1 MKSSVLIRVAGE
13 SIRKN
18 KMRTLLTMLGIVIG
32 VGAVIIMVAVGQGAQ
47 RGIANQINA
56 LGTNLLVITAGASN
70 TSGVSQGA
78 QAFNRLTIDDAE
90 KLKREGTLFAGVTP
104 VVMTRV
110 QVLAGGTNWRT
121 TINGVSTD
129 WQTVRDWQT
138 SSGDFFTEN
147 DLRGMRKV
155 ALIGQTVADN
165 LFPGVDPVGSQIQ
178 IRNEPFDIVGVLA
191 KKGQNAVGQDQDDVV
206 IMPYTTAQTRL
217 SGNTRIWQILVS
229 ATSQQDITAAQQ
241 EATEIMRESHKIGDG
256 DDDFTVR
263 NQTEI
268 ANAAQG
274 TTKIMTWLLASI
286 ASVSLIVGGIGI
298 MNIMLV
304 SVTERTREIGIRM
317 AIGARGSDVLTQFL
331 VESIVMSVLGGAVG
345 LVVGI
350 GGASLV
356 ARHRLEHGSPGRGC
370 RSRHWIL
377 RSGGGVLRVLPGEEG
392 SGARSDSGVA
402 VRVMNATHVRHSSE
416 PEGIDQ

>member
-1 MKSSVLIRVAGE
+1 MKSTVLIRVAGD

-47 RGIANQINA
+47 RGIENQINA
-56 LGTNLLVITAGASN
+56 LGTNLLIITAGSSN
-70 TSGVSQGA
+70 QGGVSQGA
-78 QAFNRLTIDDAE
+78 QAFNRLTVEDAE
-90 KLKREGTLFAGVTP
+90 RLKREGTLFAGVTP
-104 VVMTRV
+104 VVNTRT
-110 QVLAGGTNWRT
+110 QVIGGGTNWRT
-121 TINGVSTD
+121 TINGVSSD
-129 WQTVRDWQT
+129 FQTIRDWQVE
-138 SSGDFFTEN
+138 SGTFFTEN

-155 ALIGQTVADN
+155 AVIGKTVADN
-165 LFPGVDPVGSQIQ
+165 LFPGMDPVGSTIQ
-178 IRNEPFDIVGVLA
+178 IRNVPFDVVGVMA
-191 KKGQNAVGQDQDDVV
+191 KKGQNAGGQDQDDIV
-206 IMPYTTAQTRL
+206 IIPYTTAQSRL
-217 SGNTRIWQILVS
+217 SGNPRIWQILVS
-229 ATSQQDITAAQQ
+229 ATSPQDLPSAQQ
-241 EATEIMRESHKIGDG
+241 EVAAIMRESHRIADG
-256 DDDFTVR
+256 EDDDFTVR

-345 LVVGI
+345 LAVGV
-350 GGASLV
+350 GGAKLLAHFTGWSTAVPVQAV
-356 ARHRLEHGSPGRGC
+356 ALAIGFSAAVGVFFGYYPARKAAALDP
-370 RSRHWIL
+370 INAL
-377 RSGGGVLRVLPGEEG
+377 RYE
-392 SGARSDSGVA
+392 
-402 VRVMNATHVRHSSE
+402 
-416 PEGIDQ
+416 

>member
-1 MKSSVLIRVAGE
+1 MKSSVLIRVAGD

-56 LGTNLLVITAGASN
+56 LGTNLLIVTAGSSN
-70 TSGVSQGA
+70 QGGVSQGA
-78 QAFNRLTIDDAE
+78 QAFNRLTVDDAE

-104 VVMTRV
+104 VINTRT
-110 QVLAGGTNWRT
+110 QVIGGGTNWRT
-121 TINGVSTD
+121 MINGVSSD
-129 WQTVRDWQT
+129 FQTIRDWQV
-138 SSGDFFTEN
+138 SSGTFFTDA

-155 ALIGQTVADN
+155 AVIGNTVAQN
-165 LFPGVDPVGSQIQ
+165 LYPGTDPVGAQLQ
-178 IRNEPFDIVGVLA
+178 IRNVPFEIVGVLA
-191 KKGQNAVGQDQDDVV
+191 AKGQNAGGQDQDDVV
-206 IMPYTTAQTRL
+206 IVPYTTAQSRL
-217 SGNTRIWQILVS
+217 AGNSRIFQILVS
-229 ATSQQDITAAQQ
+229 ASSPQDLPAAQQ
-241 EATEIMRESHKIGDG
+241 EVAAIMRESHKIGDG
-256 DDDFTVR
+256 EDDFTVR

-268 ANAAQG
+268 ASAAQG

-345 LVVGI
+345 LAVGV
-350 GGASLV
+350 GGAKLLAHFTGWSTAVPVQAV
-356 ARHRLEHGSPGRGC
+356 ALAIGFSAAVGVFFGYYPARKAAALDP
-370 RSRHWIL
+370 INAL
-377 RSGGGVLRVLPGEEG
+377 RYE
-392 SGARSDSGVA
+392 
-402 VRVMNATHVRHSSE
+402 
-416 PEGIDQ
+416 

>member
-13 SIRKN
+13 SIKKN

-345 LVVGI
+345 LAVGV
-350 GGASLV
+350 GGASLLARLTGWSTAVPIQAV
-356 ARHRLEHGSPGRGC
+356 ALAIGFSAAVGVFFGFYPARKAAALDP
-370 RSRHWIL
+370 IQAL
-377 RSGGGVLRVLPGEEG
+377 RYE
-392 SGARSDSGVA
+392 
-402 VRVMNATHVRHSSE
+402 
-416 PEGIDQ
+416 

>member
-1 MKSSVLIRVAGE
+1 MKSSVLIRVAGD

-56 LGTNLLVITAGASN
+56 LGTNLLVITAGSSN
-70 TSGVSQGA
+70 QGGVSQGA
-78 QAFNRLTIDDAE
+78 QAFNRLTVEDAE

-104 VVMTRV
+104 VVNTRT
-110 QVLAGGTNWRT
+110 QVIGGGANWRT

-129 WQTVRDWQT
+129 FQTIRDWQVE
-138 SSGDFFTEN
+138 SGTFFT
-147 DLRGMRKV
+147 DSDVRSTRKV
-155 ALIGQTVADN
+155 AVIGATVAEN
-165 LFPGVDPVGSQIQ
+165 LFPGTDPVGSQIQ
-178 IRNEPFDIVGVLA
+178 VRNVPFDVIGVLP
-191 KKGQNAVGQDQDDVV
+191 KKGQNAGGQDQDDIVV
-206 IMPYTTAQTRL
+206 IPYTTAQSRL
-217 SGNTRIWQILVS
+217 SGGTRIWQILVS
-229 ATSQQDITAAQQ
+229 ASSAEDLTAAQQ
-241 EATEIMRESHKIGDG
+241 EVSAIMRESHRITDG
-256 DDDFTVR
+256 EDDFTVR

-345 LVVGI
+345 LAVGV
-350 GGASLV
+350 GGAKVLAHFTGWSTAVPVQAV
-356 ARHRLEHGSPGRGC
+356 ALAIGFSAAVGVFFGYYPARKAAALDP
-370 RSRHWIL
+370 IQAL
-377 RSGGGVLRVLPGEEG
+377 RYE
-392 SGARSDSGVA
+392 
-402 VRVMNATHVRHSSE
+402 
-416 PEGIDQ
+416 

>member
-1 MKSSVLIRVAGE
+1 MKSSVLIRVAGD

-56 LGTNLLVITAGASN
+56 LGTNLLIVTAGSSN
-70 TSGVSQGA
+70 QGGVSQGA
-78 QAFNRLTIDDAE
+78 QAFNRLTVEDAE

-104 VVMTRV
+104 VINTRT
-110 QVLAGGTNWRT
+110 QVIGGGMNWRT
-121 TINGVSTD
+121 TINGVSSD
-129 WQTVRDWQT
+129 FQTIRDWQVQ
-138 SSGDFFTEN
+138 SGTFFTES
-147 DLRGMRKV
+147 DLRSMRKV
-155 ALIGQTVADN
+155 AVIGSTVAEN
-165 LFPGVDPVGSQIQ
+165 LFPGMDPVGSQIQ
-178 IRNEPFDIVGVLA
+178 IRNVPFDIVGVLA
-191 KKGQNAVGQDQDDVV
+191 TKGQNAGGQDQDDIVV
-206 IMPYTTAQTRL
+206 IPYTTAQTRL
-217 SGNTRIWQILVS
+217 AGNTRIWQILVS
-229 ATSQQDITAAQQ
+229 ATSPQDIAAAQQ
-241 EATEIMRESHKIGDG
+241 EVSAIMRESHKLAAGE

-345 LVVGI
+345 LAVGV
-350 GGASLV
+350 GGAQLV
-356 ARHRLEHGSPGRGC
+356 AHFTGWSTAVPVQAVALAIGFSAAVGVFFGYYPARKAAALDP
-370 RSRHWIL
+370 INAL
-377 RSGGGVLRVLPGEEG
+377 RYE
-392 SGARSDSGVA
+392 
-402 VRVMNATHVRHSSE
+402 
-416 PEGIDQ
+416 